1 MSNGRQMGVADDG
14 ALTFEENTKD
24 FTKNK
29 EIQGMAE

>member
-1 MSNGRQMGVADDG
+1 MSNGQQIGVADDR

-29 EIQGMAE
+29 EIQDMAE